1 MIRSLTTEQLVIVT
15 GKGGAGKTSLAA
27 ALAVLS
33 ARQGLRTIL
42 VTFDTEDTV
51 HPAFGVRLRYK
62 PTEVYERLAVSRVDA
77 FEAVRE
83 YVRRKMPIAS
93 LYEGFF
99 KGRTFRDFAAATPGF
114 EELMCLGKLYDLAT
128 SSQFDRVVFDAPSS
142 GHVKILLGVPD
153 ATLNVVQVGPLNH
166 NARKIQHLLWDGERT
181 RILVAALPE
190 EMAVTEALDL
200 TDYCRDERRM
210 AVGPLILN
218 QVVPKRFSSAE
229 IKRLTEM
236 DAPSPALRAAIRA
249 AQSEHQLATVQQQV
263 RQAVAHWPDVLEV
276 PHLLADGGSDG
287 DGSQTLIDAMVEP
300 LSVLFGGST

>member
-1 MIRSLTTEQLVIVT
+1 MIRTLTTEQLVIVT
-15 GKGGAGKTSLAA
+15 GKGGVGKTSLAA

-33 ARQGLRTIL
+33 AKQGLRTIL

-62 PTEVYERLAVSRVDA
+62 PKEVHERLAVSRVDA

-83 YVRRKMPIAS
+83 YVRRKMPMAS

-128 SSQFDRVVFDAPSS
+128 SSLFDRVIFDAPSS
-142 GHVKILLGVPD
+142 GYMKILLGVPD

-166 NARKIQHLLWDGERT
+166 NARKIQHLLWDAERT
-181 RILVAALPE
+181 RIIIAALPE
-190 EMAVTEALDL
+190 EMAVREALEL

-210 AVGPLILN
+210 AVGPMILN
-218 QVVPKRFSSAE
+218 QVVPKRFSSTEIERLAE
-229 IKRLTEM
+229 I
-236 DAPSPALRAAIRA
+236 DAPSPVLRAAIAA
-249 AQSEHQLATVQQQV
+249 AQSEHQLATVQEQA
-263 RQAVAHWPDVLEV
+263 RQAISHWPDVLEV
-276 PHLLADGGSDG
+276 PRLLPDGEPDEEN
-287 DGSQTLIDAMVEP
+287 SQTLINAMAEP
-300 LSVLFGGST
+300 LSVLFGDQR